1 MLSSTTAAVQALV
14 VALLGFS
21 LGYLIVG
28 AAIGARPVARLTRLA
43 LAVPALVVCSFVMML
58 AHIVSGGLV
67 FSNVWL
73 VRVVLFVVAAVAAL
87 IRVRTRQSSLAALRL
102 TRTETVCTAAL
113 VVLALVLWW
122 VPVSGV
128 LPLHFVPDT
137 NLHMGW
143 ASQLLNGESSP
154 SAVVTGDVPNYY
166 PWLYHATIAMLAAFV
181 PGGTAFHAMGP
192 LQALLVVGMTLAL
205 VALGRQMTSRMSTG
219 FGAAFFGALSGGF
232 GVGLLFDR
240 DLVERIPDMP
250 TLRTPYLGEIL
261 SRRPHNFAFNNL
273 APPYPRD
280 LSFLLLVV
288 FLLLLVIGLQ
298 RHSRTS
304 LAGAGVTLGLIGLV
318 GGEAFLV
325 AVVTVLISC
334 LVSRERGR
342 IKRIAYVALPA
353 TAVYATWLVPL
364 AVNYLRLD
372 GFVNITHIPVVVL
385 EPAYFLLSWGIAIPF
400 AVVGAWR
407 VVTRIVDDSALRV
420 PLALILSAS
429 VFMLSDAIPQLFG
442 DAFLTLGRDHRYWS
456 LFHLGVALLAAVGA
470 TDLWA
475 RTRKLRPVAVA
486 GAVVMVVF
494 GCLAPW
500 YGSLAYTSVEP
511 PDELLEQTLRGK
523 KTILEVMSP
532 SPGSRCVAAVPGS
545 KLARQTFAYTGYRLV
560 LWVAGQTEDNW
571 ARIRWAELARTV
583 SNDEERYRDNEILTR
598 GSASAE
604 EWARLAKAYD
614 VNYVVARSRFADAPV
629 FEQFARE
636 EFTTGE
642 QSLTLLKVAPCI
654 E

>member
-1 MLSSTTAAVQALV
+1 MLSSTTAAAQALI

-28 AAIGARPVARLTRLA
+28 AVIGARPVSRLTRLA

-58 AHIVSGGLV
+58 AHMVSGGLV

-73 VRVVLFVVAAVAAL
+73 VRIFLVVVAAVAAL
-87 IRVRTRQSSLAALRL
+87 IRVRTRQSGHETLRL
-102 TRTETVCTAAL
+102 TRTETVCTAGL

-181 PGGTAFHAMGP
+181 PGETAFHAMGP
-192 LQALLVVGMTLAL
+192 LQALLVAGMTFAL
-205 VALGRQMTSRMSTG
+205 IALGRQMTSRMSTG
-219 FGAAFFGALSGGF
+219 YGAAFFGALSGGF
-232 GVGLLFDR
+232 GVGLIFDR
-240 DLVERIPDMP
+240 DLVERLPDMP

-298 RHSRTS
+298 RNSRTS
-304 LAGAGVTLGLIGLV
+304 LVGAGATLGLVGLV

-325 AVVTVLISC
+325 AVIVVLISC
-334 LVSRERGR
+334 SVSRERGR
-342 IKRIAYVALPA
+342 VKRIAYVALPA
-353 TAVYATWLVPL
+353 SAVYATWLVPI
-364 AVNYLRLD
+364 AVNYFRLD
-372 GFVNITHIPVVVL
+372 GFVNITHIPAVVL
-385 EPAYFLLSWGIAIPF
+385 EPAFFLLSWGIAIPF

-407 VVTRIVDDSALRV
+407 VLTRFLDESALSI
-420 PLALILSAS
+420 PLALILSAG

-470 TDLWA
+470 TELWA
-475 RTRKLRPVAVA
+475 RTRELRPVAFA
-486 GAVVMVVF
+486 GAMILVF
-494 GCLAPW
+494 IGCLAPW
-500 YGSLAYTSVEP
+500 YGSLAYTGAEP
-511 PDELLEQTLRGK
+511 PDQLLELTLRGK
-523 KTILEVMSP
+523 ETILEAMSP
-532 SPGSRCVAAVPGS
+532 SPGNSCVAAVPGN

-560 LWVAGQTEDNW
+560 LWVAGQTDDNW
-571 ARIRWAELARTV
+571 ARIRWTELARTV
-583 SNDEERYRDNEILTR
+583 SNDEERNRDNEVLTL
-598 GSASAE
+598 GSARE
-604 EWARLAKAYD
+604 EWARLAEDYD
-614 VNYVVARSRFADAPV
+614 INYVVTRSKFADAPA
-629 FEQFARE
+629 FENFEKEMFAEGE
-636 EFTTGE
+636 E
-642 QSLTLLKVAPCI
+642 SLTLVKVAPCD